1 MDAKADGFLPSDGM
15 KYTIFRHSCGMACVM
30 WRFPIFFLAGEA
42 LRRPARFCTDLGK
55 RESPFKFD
63 LRYNAKR

>member
-1 MDAKADGFLPSDGM
+1 MRTAAMDDYFFNEIKSHP
-15 KYTIFRHSCGMACVM
+15 V